1 MLHLATDDPLMIHWS
16 STKIH
21 EGIRQDHEEHHRLL
35 TAENGHSWWVP
46 PKKNRIFN
54 TYEMLRSYEVST
66 YKHL

>member
-16 STKIH
+16 STEIH

-46 PKKNRIFN
+46 PKKIAYL
-54 TYEMLRSYEVST
+54 TPM
-66 YKHL
+66 KC